1 VYLVTATRRER
12 NNMAK
17 EISYFRT
24 IVFKYEPT
32 FEERESI
39 IRRAIICEQ
48 NEFSGKSLRWI
59 VVEKDMELVKIKF
72 FRKETK
78 KKLARS

>member
-1 VYLVTATRRER
+1 
-12 NNMAK
+12 MAK
-17 EISYFRT
+17 EISYIRT

-48 NEFSGKSLRWI
+48 NEHKKLRWI
-59 VVEKDMELVKIKF
+59 VVDKDMEMVRIKF

-78 KKLARS
+78 KKLARSK

>member
-1 VYLVTATRRER
+1 
-12 NNMAK
+12 MAK
-17 EISYFRT
+17 EISYIRT

-48 NEFSGKSLRWI
+48 NKHKKLRWI
-59 VVEKDMELVKIKF
+59 VVDKDMEMVRIKF

-78 KKLARS
+78 KKLASSK